1 MTARPRRASYRHG
14 NLKAAALKAA
24 SDLVAK
30 SGHEALSLR
39 EVADAVGV
47 AHRSLYNHF
56 EDREALLDAVATDAY
71 TRLAARLVKAWTP
84 EDYTATYVRFALA
97 NRAIYALMTSRPH
110 ATMKHN
116 PPLQSAVH
124 KVITEA
130 DADFLPGYRDAGG
143 AAARGDENLHH
154 SLWRNFA
161 LCRGCARPAR
171 RERADR
177 GTFGHERRVVNA
189 AGLDAGGRAYH
200 CAVGRHFIRAVACCS
215 ASQSFSSWPWRR

>member
-1 MTARPRRASYRHG
+1 MTAKPRRATYRHG

-24 SDLVAK
+24 TRLVAK
-30 SGHEALSLR
+30 AGHEQLSLR

-56 EDREALLDAVATDAY
+56 EHREALLDAVATDAY
-71 TRLAARLVKAWTP
+71 IRLGVRLTKARTP
-84 EDYTATYVRFALA
+84 RDYTATYVRFALA

-130 DADFLPGYRDAGG
+130 MRIFCRDI
-143 AAARGDENLHH
+143 ET
-154 SLWRNFA
+154 
-161 LCRGCARPAR
+161 PA
-171 RERADR
+171 
-177 GTFGHERRVVNA
+177 ERRRAVMKIYITLYGGISLYA
-189 AGLDAGGRAYH
+189 AGVLDQPSEKALIAELSAMNAGM
-200 CAVGRHFIRAVACCS
+200 
-215 ASQSFSSWPWRR
+215 